1 MFRKYGTDTYKTSD
15 RNLLRHLTVPGQR
28 VSFYLRTYT
37 DILEKKPAKHKVE
50 GTVTAVYPH
59 IFFWTMENAISGLI
73 TYWVIFIRS
82 LYGFF
87 IRQSIGS
94 S

>member
-37 DILEKKPAKHKVE
+37 DILEKKPAKYKVE

-59 IFFWTMENAISGLI
+59 IFFLDDGKCYQWTDYLLGYI
-73 TYWVIFIRS
+73 Y
-82 LYGFF
+82 
-87 IRQSIGS
+87 
-94 S
+94 